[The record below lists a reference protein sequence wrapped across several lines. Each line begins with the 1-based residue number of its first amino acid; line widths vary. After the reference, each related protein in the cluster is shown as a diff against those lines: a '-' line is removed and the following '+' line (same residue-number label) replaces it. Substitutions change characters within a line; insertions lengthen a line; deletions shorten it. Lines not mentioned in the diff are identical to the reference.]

1 MANRTALLMAIA
13 VVLAALAAV
22 KEAFTLSLA
31 DEPRDSKAARQRVA
45 IVTQG
50 VQDDPGS
57 PVFELMP
64 LQAGVLERDAG
75 TEKSSF
81 TGRVAMRN
89 GQRVVVTDGVETLQG
104 NRGIL
109 EVRFRIEWV
118 GAGNGYRVG
127 TGTWKVVRGTGRY
140 SDITGGGLRGDMWLK
155 RGRGPWTGRAE
166 GFLVSSRP

>member
-64 LQAGVLERDAG
+64 LQAGVSSATRARRSRALPDA
-75 TEKSSF
+75 S
-81 TGRVAMRN
+81 RCAM
-89 GQRVVVTDGVETLQG
+89 
-104 NRGIL
+104 
-109 EVRFRIEWV
+109 
-118 GAGNGYRVG
+118 
-127 TGTWKVVRGTGRY
+127 
-140 SDITGGGLRGDMWLK
+140 
-155 RGRGPWTGRAE
+155 GRG
-166 GFLVSSRP
+166 SS

>member
-1 MANRTALLMAIA
+1 MQLNRTPLLIA
-13 VVLAALAAV
+13 VGGLVAVLAAVTAALALNSDGGSSSRAT
-22 KEAFTLSLA
+22 K
-31 DEPRDSKAARQRVA
+31 QRVA

-50 VQDDPGS
+50 LQNDPGS
-57 PVFELMP
+57 PVFELIP
-64 LQAGVLERDAG
+64 LQVGALERDSG

-81 TGRVAMRN
+81 AGRVTMRN
-89 GQRVVVTDGVETLQG
+89 GQRGVVTDGVETLQG
-104 NRGIL
+104 HRGTL

-140 SDITGGGLRGDMWLK
+140 ADIRGGGLRGDMWLK

-166 GFLVSSRP
+166 GFLMSSPP

>member
-13 VVLAALAAV
+13 ALVAALAAV
-22 KEAFTLSLA
+22 TAALTLSFG

-57 PVFELMP
+57 PMFDLVP
-64 LQAGVLERDAG
+64 LQAGVLERDTG

-104 NRGIL
+104 DRGTL

-140 SDITGGGLRGDMWLK
+140 ADITGGGLRGDMWLK

-166 GFLVSSRP
+166 GFLMSSPP

>member
-1 MANRTALLMAIA
+1 MQLNRTPLLIA
-13 VVLAALAAV
+13 VGGLVAVLAAVTAALALNSDGGSGSRAT
-22 KEAFTLSLA
+22 K
-31 DEPRDSKAARQRVA
+31 QRVA

-50 VQDDPGS
+50 VQDNPGS
-57 PVFELMP
+57 PVFELLP
-64 LQAGVLERDAG
+64 LQAGVLERDTG

-104 NRGIL
+104 DQGTL
-109 EVRFRIEWV
+109 EVRFRILWV

-140 SDITGGGLRGDMWLK
+140 ADITGGGLRGDMWLK

-166 GFLVSSRP
+166 GFLMSSPP

>member
-1 MANRTALLMAIA
+1 
-13 VVLAALAAV
+13 
-22 KEAFTLSLA
+22 
-31 DEPRDSKAARQRVA
+31 
-45 IVTQG
+45 
-50 VQDDPGS
+50 
-57 PVFELMP
+57 
-64 LQAGVLERDAG
+64 
-75 TEKSSF
+75 
-81 TGRVAMRN
+81 MRN

-104 NRGIL
+104 DRGIL

-140 SDITGGGLRGDMWLK
+140 SDITGGGQRGDMWLK